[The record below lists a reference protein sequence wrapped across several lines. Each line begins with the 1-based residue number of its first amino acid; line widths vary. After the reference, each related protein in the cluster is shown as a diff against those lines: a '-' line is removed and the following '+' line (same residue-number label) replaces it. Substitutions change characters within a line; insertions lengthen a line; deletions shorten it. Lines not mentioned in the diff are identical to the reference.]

1 MSVYT
6 SALRSGLTAKIAIF
20 SLLLNSVL
28 LSDAGF
34 MIHSDKTSGVV
45 TLFKPEGK
53 SDSLQLQDWLR
64 ERNMEK
70 RGSDL
75 KYTENGRETV

>member
-1 MSVYT
+1 MK
-6 SALRSGLTAKIAIF
+6 AKIAVF
-20 SLLLNSVL
+20 SLHCSFL

-53 SDSLQLQDWLR
+53 SDSLQQQDWLSG
-64 ERNMEK
+64 RNMGE
-70 RGSDL
+70 RGSDF